1 MVWFDYLVQYG
12 IPAISIVGFFLVSF
26 LKNKKVKRY
35 ANNILTVTEVT
46 KTYIKE
52 AEKMTNYTG
61 SEKKNYVMSRLLKYL
76 YDNAIKKV
84 SEETLSD
91 IIENEVSLTNEVNI
105 GKKMT
110 YSKPS
115 TTIISEPNELPQSLK
130 V

>member
-1 MVWFDYLVQYG
+1 MAWYDIFIQYG
-12 IPAISIVGFFLVSF
+12 IPIISIVGLFIVSF
-26 LKNKKVKRY
+26 IKNKKVKRY
-35 ANNILTVTEVT
+35 ANNILTVTEVA

-61 SEKKNYVMSRLLKYL
+61 AEKKNFVLSRLLKYI

-84 SEETLSD
+84 SEDTLSD

-105 GKKMT
+105 EKKMT

-115 TTIISEPNELPQSLK
+115 TTIISEPNEMPQSLK